1 LTDFLE
7 VELETQLLA
16 EDAESVPTSH
26 PLPLLSS
33 CMSSTFKP
41 SSVSNREANLF
52 LEETDMAMMGMVLD
66 DVMNYPVMVKE

>member
-1 LTDFLE
+1 
-7 VELETQLLA
+7 
-16 EDAESVPTSH
+16 
-26 PLPLLSS
+26 
-33 CMSSTFKP
+33 MSSTFKP